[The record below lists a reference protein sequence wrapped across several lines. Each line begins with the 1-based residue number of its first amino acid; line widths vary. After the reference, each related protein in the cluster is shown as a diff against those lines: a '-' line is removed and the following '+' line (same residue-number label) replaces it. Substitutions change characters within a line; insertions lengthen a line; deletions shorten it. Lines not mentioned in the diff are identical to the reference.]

1 MATKAELEIQVTE
14 LQARVKDLEL
24 GMVGNDLLTEVLKSR
39 VTSKEN
45 SEEIEA
51 LKFEYS
57 KLIERSLTSLDE
69 KDALLKNQAD
79 FIDALQEAAVQTKIV
94 HAPTQTPGDLVI
106 LSGKQCVV
114 IYKDT
119 VMEVVDAWRKKNVY
133 DDDIAVVVRK
143 Q

>member
-69 KDALLKNQAD
+69 KDALLKNQAM
-79 FIDALQEAAVQTKIV
+79 V
-94 HAPTQTPGDLVI
+94 HTPTQTPGDLVI
-106 LSGKQCVV
+106 LGGKQCIV